1 MLTKV
6 DRKIER
12 SPNTET
18 SFVYDKDNLIK
29 NKSKQIINTNSKSTN
44 Y

>member
-1 MLTKV
+1 MTKV

-18 SFVYDKDNLIK
+18 FVYNKDNLIK
-29 NKSKQIINTNSKSTN
+29 NKSKQIINTNSKSTK